1 MYKQPVY
8 QIRSRDTVDAIVSR
22 VRGAYRQKSPLVAT
36 QELRYDPQ
44 FTNGQSQRAPLQ
56 ESPVTRPGERF
67 ITPPQTPIN
76 PPPQLDPG
84 MQTSPGFMDNGGTQT
99 SPGFMDNG
107 DMQSSPGFMDNGDMQ
122 TSPGFSGKY
131 TPRSLPNTSMQKP
144 AIQRNQPLTPTAP
157 QGIIKNPIQRPTDPR
172 RGAMQNFITKG
183 SNM

>member
-44 FTNGQSQRAPLQ
+44 FTNGQNQRAPLQ
-56 ESPVTRPGERF
+56 ESPVTRPGESF
-67 ITPPQTPIN
+67 ITPPQTPID
-76 PPPQLDPG
+76 PPQLTPD
-84 MQTSPGFMDNGGTQT
+84 MQTSPGFV
-99 SPGFMDNG
+99 
-107 DMQSSPGFMDNGDMQ
+107 DNGDMQ

-131 TPRSLPNTSMQKP
+131 TPRSLPNTSTQKP

-157 QGIIKNPIQRPTDPR
+157 QGVIKNPIQRPTDPR